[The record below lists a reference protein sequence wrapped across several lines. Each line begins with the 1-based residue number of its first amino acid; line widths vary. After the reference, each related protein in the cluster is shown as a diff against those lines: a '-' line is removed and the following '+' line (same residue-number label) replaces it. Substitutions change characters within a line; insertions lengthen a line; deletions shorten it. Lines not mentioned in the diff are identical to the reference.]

1 MSNLS
6 VSSLLDQI
14 QSSDSA
20 SRLLAIKRLGMIYND
35 DSIIDPLLALLLD
48 KEPKIREAAILSLS
62 TQSHATKI
70 IKPIIN
76 TLTDEDTSVQLA
88 AIKALSEFRSI
99 LATKPLVKILSDPS
113 DDVRAAAVLALGLIE
128 DKNALFPLIDALED
142 NSIPVKLNALAA
154 LAQLGDPRGIDPI
167 VEIIENEKDIG
178 VRQMAILSLGP
189 LGQLD
194 IRIIPPLVK
203 LLDSPD
209 PRLRQCTI
217 VSLGRTKSP
226 EIVEPLIKVINDE
239 DPFVRRACATAL
251 SEIKDPI
258 TVNEFIDRL
267 KDTNEDIRETAA
279 RALGKLGDK
288 KAVPGLIPILKDSNP
303 KVREEAAIALGELMD
318 STATKSL
325 LSAFKKEKILSVR
338 IACIHSVGKTE
349 GHAQST
355 LSFLPASLAIRPLIK
370 ALSDKEIEIRSE
382 AAESLAKIYLNLKK
396 YRKAKSYFNRAAS
409 EALSWDF
416 RRSFYIASGIG
427 CGIIDLMNKK
437 LYQDYNKEFTTI
449 YDNLD
454 SAAKMLGNQAFI
466 SKNYWKVLEV
476 YNQFFQSKNKG
487 QFVQSFRDLGLKILI
502 LAKKLPKGK
511 EDILN
516 DPQDRLN
523 EKFQMIDK
531 RNLNLTQ
538 SLVAI
543 EALKDDLFEIGNQI
557 LQIEPLELQLEED
570 KEATINVIEEL
581 TVVPSMMQFAQTKST
596 SLLLREEEILI
607 HRHVTTT
614 DSKKFSIE
622 EVTFDVSPT
631 LFAGQEVSIGLVQFM
646 KGSNRKSLIE
656 PEREL
661 IERHVKRYYNY
672 EIFHESR
679 VLQFTKE
686 SIQMRAKPKIIGYLD
701 DSIYDGHKLIIFPE
715 SSMPE
720 SYLPKLQEFANRFNI
735 FIIAG
740 VEAIVQK
747 GHYYNRAYIVCP
759 LADQFLYQQK
769 NSQTIFPSSEK
780 YRTDWVENVE
790 VTSPPVFKLFN
801 SPFGRFIILI
811 GQDIKKY
818 CQYMPYITREKQLDF
833 IILLNNGIETEN
845 SYQFYQELADDID
858 KPVLYVNTGQF
869 GGTGVYHP
877 GNGESLDNVA
887 YDPLQTECSE
897 GLAEWSITIQE
908 VPDK

>member
-6 VSSLLDQI
+6 VPSLLDQI
-14 QSSDSA
+14 QSADFEA
-20 SRLLAIKRLGMIYND
+20 RLLAIKRLGMIYND
-35 DSIIDPLLALLLD
+35 DTIIDPLLALLLD
-48 KEPKIREAAILSLS
+48 NNPKNREAAILSLS

-76 TLTDEDTSVQLA
+76 TLTDEDTAVQLA

-113 DDVRAAAVLALGLIE
+113 PDVRAASVLALGLIE

-142 NSIPVKLNALAA
+142 NSIQVKLNALAA

-167 VEIIENEKDIG
+167 VEIIENEKDLG

-189 LGQLD
+189 LGQSD
-194 IRIIPPLVK
+194 TRIIAPLVK
-203 LLDSPD
+203 LLGSPD
-209 PRLRQCTI
+209 PQIRQYAI
-217 VSLGRTKSP
+217 ISLGRTKNP

-258 TVNEFIDRL
+258 TVKEFIKRL
-267 KDTNEDIRETAA
+267 KDTSEDIRETAA
-279 RALGKLGDK
+279 RTLGKLGDK
-288 KAVPGLIPILKDSNP
+288 EAVGELMLVLKDSTP
-303 KVREEAAIALGELMD
+303 QVREEAAIALGELMD
-318 STATKSL
+318 SSATKSL
-325 LSAFKKEKILSVR
+325 LTAFKKEKILSVR
-338 IACIHSVGKTE
+338 KALVHAVGKTE

-355 LSFLPASLAIRPLIK
+355 LSFLPMSLAIRPLIK
-370 ALSDKEIEIRSE
+370 ALSDKELEIRSE

-396 YRKAKSYFNRAAS
+396 YRKAKSYFKRAAS

-416 RRSFYIASGIG
+416 RRSFYIGSGIG

-437 LYQDYNKEFTTI
+437 LYQDYDGEFATI

-466 SKNYWKVLEV
+466 SKSYWKVLEV
-476 YNQFFQSKNKG
+476 YNKFFQSKNKA

-502 LAKKLPKGK
+502 LAKKLPEGK

-516 DPQDRLN
+516 EPQDRLN

-531 RNLNLTQ
+531 RNLTLSQ
-538 SLVAI
+538 SLDAI
-543 EALKDDLFEIGNQI
+543 EGLKEDLFEIGNQI

-596 SLLLREEEILI
+596 SLLLREEEALI

-614 DSKKFSIE
+614 DSRNFSVE
-622 EVTFDVSPT
+622 EVNFDASPT
-631 LFAGQEVSIGLVQFM
+631 LFAGQEISIGLVQYM

-656 PEREL
+656 SERD
-661 IERHVKRYYNY
+661 IMERHVKRYYNY
-672 EIFHESR
+672 EIYRENR
-679 VLQFTKE
+679 ILQFTKE

-720 SYLPKLQEFANRFNI
+720 NYLPKLQEFANRFNI

-747 GHYYNRAYIVCP
+747 GHYYNRAYIICP
-759 LADQFLYQQK
+759 LTEQFLYQQK
-769 NSQTIFPSSEK
+769 NSQTIFPFSEK
-780 YRTDWVENVE
+780 FRTAWVENVE
-790 VTSPPVFKLFN
+790 VTAPPVFKLFN

-811 GQDIKKY
+811 GQDIKKFS
-818 CQYMPYITREKQLDF
+818 QYMPYISREKQLDF
-833 IILLNNGIETEN
+833 ILLLNNGIETEN
-845 SYQFYQELADDID
+845 SYQTYQELSDDIN

-877 GNGESLDNVA
+877 GTGENLDNVV
-887 YDPLQTECSE
+887 YDPLQKECSE
-897 GLAEWSITIQE
+897 GLVEWTVTIQE
-908 VPDK
+908 VPEK